1 MRKSGN
7 NFGHLL
13 ENEIS
18 PETKFQ
24 KDLFNDYVAFLDTH
38 KH

>member
-7 NFGHLL
+7 KFGHLL

-24 KDLFNDYVAFLDTH
+24 KDLFNDNVIFLDTH
-38 KH
+38 KL